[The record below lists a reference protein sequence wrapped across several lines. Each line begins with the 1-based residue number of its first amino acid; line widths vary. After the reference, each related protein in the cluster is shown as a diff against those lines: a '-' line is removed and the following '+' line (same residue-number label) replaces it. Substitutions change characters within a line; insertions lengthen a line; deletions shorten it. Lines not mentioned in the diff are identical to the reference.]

1 MWKALSEIE
10 AGEKV
15 VKSKGR
21 PNISEINSKDVN
33 PECGEAEAKRVV
45 AQLPD

>member
-1 MWKALSEIE
+1 
-10 AGEKV
+10 V
-15 VKSKGR
+15 VKWKGR

-33 PECGEAEAKRVV
+33 PECGEAEAEAKRVV